1 MFKCLIVE
9 DQESMCEKIAETI
22 SLIPGLQLVAKS
34 KSGKEAISLFNKLE
48 PDIVILDIRL
58 NDISGIEV
66 LYEMRKNNIN
76 IPVIIFTQFENK
88 RYEEKCLSLGAT
100 YYLLKKNGLEEL
112 KDALNRVIK
121 TNYISRTKN

>member
-9 DQESMCEKIAETI
+9 DQESMRRKIAETI
-22 SLIPGLQLVAKS
+22 SLLSNLLIIVESGSGREAVSLINTS
-34 KSGKEAISLFNKLE
+34 K

-66 LYEMRKNNIN
+66 LSEMKRNNIN

-88 RYEEKCLSLGAT
+88 RYEEKNS
-100 YYLLKKNGLEEL
+100 NGYC
-112 KDALNRVIK
+112 VFH
-121 TNYISRTKN
+121 

>member
-9 DQESMCEKIAETI
+9 DQESIRKKITETI
-22 SLIPGLQLVAKS
+22 SSISNLQVIAES
-34 KSGKEAISLFNKLE
+34 GSGKEAVSLINRLE

-66 LYEMRKNNIN
+66 LSEMKKNNIN

-88 RYEEKCLSLGAT
+88 RYEEKCLSLGCIFLSVKEGWT
-100 YYLLKKNGLEEL
+100 
-112 KDALNRVIK
+112 
-121 TNYISRTKN
+121 